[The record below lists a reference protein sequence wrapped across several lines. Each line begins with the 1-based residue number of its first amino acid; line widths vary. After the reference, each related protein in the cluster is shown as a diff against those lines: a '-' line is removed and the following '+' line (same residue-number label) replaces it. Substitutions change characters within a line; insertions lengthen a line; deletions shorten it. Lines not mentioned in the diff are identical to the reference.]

1 MFEPKC
7 NMFPH
12 LRIRH
17 IWSGLRT
24 WLQITMIVAFSI
36 SSLILPSAYGLST
49 ETWSEK
55 TLIKDLLR
63 DYDKRARPVSDGVS
77 PVVKVGNYTAQQL
90 TVEFGLALVQIL
102 ELDEN
107 EQILTVSVKSLY
119 RWPDYHLVW
128 NPEEYENI
136 TQINIPTSKLW
147 TPDILLYNYADERL
161 EELRECAATVTHD
174 GIVEWHPM
182 AIYKST
188 CKVKIKYFP
197 YDRQNCS
204 LQFSTWAHDNSRVN
218 ISQYGQGQLIEDYT
232 PSPEWDLVNHS
243 IHIGER
249 AYVCCPERWTDMIFT
264 IIIER
269 QPAYYN
275 YVLILPCFLLSS
287 VTLVLFWLPPE
298 TPAKMVL
305 GMNIFVAFFLLL
317 LLLESSIPSASS
329 SFPLIGNYYC
339 TNMTLVTLSTFLCLI
354 VVNLHFRGDRRT
366 DVPAWLRKLA
376 IQHGARL
383 LFVNVTPPPPPKKD
397 NQEHSK
403 EAEPNLP
410 FKLPFG
416 YYPTPNM
423 PYGDQNYPNA
433 NFPPPNQLTHYGAS
447 VSAGL
452 VPDQRFFPDDQ
463 QARYQSTIYPQHSY
477 PPPDVG
483 RMPYSPIGDTT
494 DAIGPY
500 FNPSD
505 PRYPYRRP
513 TGDERAKSCAFCPA
527 CAGLAAAAAAGG
539 LTDSE
544 GQEPGE
550 EGQQQYPLPTNPF
563 VEDPTEDLAAVWT
576 AAMTGSTPRGKHLTT
591 PTHPNNIGHHIQR
604 EDGEENLDAITSV
617 RDRSIGPDLE
627 AFLLECIR
635 PTSTKKAINAANT
648 RWKVAPQQG
657 LPPSPFYQFTSP
669 NCEDEEDEED
679 ESTERWPST
688 GNVRRPEIDA
698 PADESDSDE
707 SVANAIWH
715 SSSGIGGL
723 TESKKRSS
731 IVPDPIM
738 LKRVQRLKRD
748 VAEIVRCIRFMQ
760 RQNEKKEKVNKQLAE
775 WRAVGMV
782 LDRFFFVIYLCAL
795 GICILIYFPRSGNK
809 TDDSG

>member
-1 MFEPKC
+1 MTSLKITLTFAFACCSILLSKC
-7 NMFPH
+7 
-12 LRIRH
+12 
-17 IWSGLRT
+17 SGH
-24 WLQITMIVAFSI
+24 A
-36 SSLILPSAYGLST
+36 T

-63 DYDKRARPVSDGVS
+63 DYEKRARPVSDGVS
-77 PVVKVGNYTAQQL
+77 KVVKVGNYTAQQL
-90 TVEFGLALVQIL
+90 TVEFGLGLVQIL
-102 ELDEN
+102 QLDEN
-107 EQILTVSVKSLY
+107 EQILTVSVKSRY

-218 ISQYGQGQLIEDYT
+218 ISLYEKGRLMEDYT
-232 PSPEWDLVNHS
+232 PSPEWDLINHS
-243 IHIGER
+243 VNVGER
-249 AYVCCPERWTDMIFT
+249 AYVCCPERWTDMIFN

-317 LLLESSIPSASS
+317 LLLEDSIPSASS

-354 VVNLHFRGDRRT
+354 VVNLHFRGDKQT
-366 DVPAWLRKLA
+366 DVPPWLRKLA
-376 IQHGARL
+376 IQHGARFL
-383 LFVNVTPPPPPKKD
+383 LVNVTPPPPPGSKKG
-397 NQEHSK
+397 NTEQEKPGGSF
-403 EAEPNLP
+403 LP
-410 FKLPFG
+410 FKSPFG
-416 YYPTPNM
+416 FIPTPNM
-423 PYGDQNYPNA
+423 PYSDRIYPNA
-433 NFPPPNQLTHYGAS
+433 SFPPPNQLTPYGGN
-447 VSAGL
+447 AG
-452 VPDQRFFPDDQ
+452 VGPDPRFFTEEQ
-463 QARYQSTIYPQHSY
+463 QARYYSGVYPQPNY
-477 PPPDVG
+477 PLHDNG
-483 RMPYSPIGDTT
+483 RLPYSPTGDPSS
-494 DAIGPY
+494 AVGPY
-500 FNPSD
+500 FNPTD
-505 PRYPYRRP
+505 PYSRYPYRRP
-513 TGDERAKSCAFCPA
+513 TGDERNRSCAFCPA

-544 GQEPGE
+544 GQEPGDE
-550 EGQQQYPLPTNPF
+550 EQPQHLPLPGNPF

-576 AAMTGSTPRGKHLTT
+576 AAMTGSVPRAK
-591 PTHPNNIGHHIQR
+591 HPNASNNLNCIDPRLHQ

-635 PTSTKKAINAANT
+635 PNSAKKAIAAANS
-648 RWKVAPQQG
+648 RWKAMQQQG

-669 NCEDEEDEED
+669 NCEDDEDEE
-679 ESTERWPST
+679 SIERWPST
-688 GNVRRPEIDA
+688 GHIARPETDG
-698 PADESDSDE
+698 PVDVSDSDE
-707 SVANAIWH
+707 SVANAIWR
-715 SSSGIGGL
+715 SGSGAGVL
-723 TESKKRSS
+723 PDSKKRPSVIS
-731 IVPDPIM
+731 DPTL

-782 LDRFFFVIYLCAL
+782 LDRLFFVIYLCAL
-795 GICILIYFPRSGNK
+795 GISIMVYFPRSGNK
-809 TDDSG
+809 TEDSV